1 MSTKSHGGRLTLR
14 VFHALRRPTTAV
26 VARRA
31 RISNS
36 FRADSSSLRASALG
50 DGTRDFD
57 AERSKVRLESAR
69 DGATESDDDEE
80 TSDAA
85 LAGAVEPDARVS
97 QGILSVSVPTSHGDT
112 ARAAFANR
120 GTAEL
125 FEPAKSDALLRG
137 KFTDEDVNVDEE
149 AIAVAACEAKI
160 EKCSRRCPHSDVVM
174 LQAFDF
180 LSATRKDSPKTYYS
194 RLLDRVDFIASH
206 GFTHA
211 WLPPPQLSVDEQGY
225 MPRKL
230 YTLDGSYGS
239 MDELKMLIRALKEAG
254 VKSVCD
260 VVLNHRCAE
269 SYDANGT
276 PIAFAYE
283 VSPGGEPIDWGAEA
297 IVRNHPNFPGTG
309 SVDSGESIP
318 MAPDLD
324 HTNVAVREV
333 LIEWLEWL
341 HDEIGYSGFR
351 FDFVQGFAPE
361 FLEEYVRE
369 TVGKEAFCVA
379 ENFVGMSWSGSVLE
393 YNQDKARRVLMDWLA
408 ATHDSSALFD
418 FPTKGILSEAVR
430 RREFWRL
437 IDAQGNPPGLSGWAP
452 QMSVLFVDNHDTGFP
467 QNHWPF
473 PLDRLALGYAYIL
486 THPGICCV
494 YGPHLWCHDPEMCWP
509 KSLPGEIKML
519 MRIRARAK
527 VCCESKVVIHRADA
541 DIYVAAIDDTLI
553 VKLGPRYD
561 VPDDLAPHLFD
572 GFDLATSGMDYAV
585 WMRQDLIET
594 P

>member
-1 MSTKSHGGRLTLR
+1 MSTRAHTGRLVTLR
-14 VFHALRRPTTAV
+14 ATHAWRRPTRARAAV
-26 VARRA
+26 VVVRRVA
-31 RISNS
+31 KPLK
-36 FRADSSSLRASALG
+36 RADSSSALRASSG
-50 DGTRDFD
+50 DADAERFD
-57 AERSKVRLESAR
+57 AERLNARLESAR
-69 DGATESDDDEE
+69 DGGTEPNEGAGVDA
-80 TSDAA
+80 AA

-97 QGILSVSVPTSHGDT
+97 REILSVSVPLAD
-112 ARAAFANR
+112 R

-137 KFTDEDVNVDEE
+137 KFSDEDANVDEE
-149 AIAVAACEAKI
+149 AIAVAACEAKM
-160 EKCSRRCPHSDVVM
+160 EKCSKRCPHSDVVM

-180 LSATRKDSPKTYYS
+180 LSATRTDSPKTYYG

-211 WLPPPQLSVDEQGY
+211 WLPPPQLSVDAQGY

-230 YTLDGSYGS
+230 YMLDGSYGS
-239 MDELKMLIRALKEAG
+239 MDELKTLIRALKEAG

-269 SYDANGT
+269 SYDENGT

-283 VSPGGEPIDWGAEA
+283 VSPRGEPIDWGAEA
-297 IVRNHPNFPGTG
+297 IVRDHPNFPGTG
-309 SVDSGESIP
+309 SADSGESIP

-351 FDFVQGFAPE
+351 FDFAQGFAPE

-369 TVGKEAFCVA
+369 TVGKDAFCVA

-408 ATHDSSALFD
+408 AVHDSSALFD

-509 KSLPGEIKML
+509 KSLPGEIKTL
-519 MRIRARAK
+519 MRIRACAK
-527 VCCESKVVIHRADA
+527 VCCESTVVIHRADS
-541 DIYVAAIDDTLI
+541 DIYVATIDDTLI

-561 VPDDLAPHLFD
+561 VPDELAYLFD

-585 WMRQDLIET
+585 WMRQNLIET